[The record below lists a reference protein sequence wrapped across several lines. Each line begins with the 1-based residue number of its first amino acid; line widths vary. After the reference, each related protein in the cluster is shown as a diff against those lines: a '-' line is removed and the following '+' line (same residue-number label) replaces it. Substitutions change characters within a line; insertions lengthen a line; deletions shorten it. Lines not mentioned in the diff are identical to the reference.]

1 MDLSGIYLFQI
12 NKKKHAMMPVRDALG
27 TLSYIQG

>member
-1 MDLSGIYLFQI
+1 MDLSSIYLFTI
-12 NKKKHAMMPVRDALG
+12 DKKKHAVMPVRDALG